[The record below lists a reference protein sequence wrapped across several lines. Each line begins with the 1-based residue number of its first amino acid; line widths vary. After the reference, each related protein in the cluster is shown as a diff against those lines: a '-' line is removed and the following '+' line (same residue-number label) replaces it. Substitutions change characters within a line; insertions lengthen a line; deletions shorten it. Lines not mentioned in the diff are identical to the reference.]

1 MNIELSRIWRH
12 PIKSIGAEEIKSV
25 NLKENQT
32 MPLDRVWALA
42 HENTKFNFA
51 NPDWV
56 PCSSFIRVSIAP
68 KLMAITAQINE
79 SKDEIILSHPENIT
93 LKLSLK
99 SKEFSSEI
107 VKWIA
112 KFCPESGP
120 KGFKLAK
127 VPSRGMT
134 DTDYCSISLL
144 SIDSLRDLSKRAGQ
158 NLDPRRFRGN
168 LWVKNANPYEEFNW
182 IGKILE
188 VGQVLLEV
196 VEPIERC
203 NATKTNPVNGERD
216 IDTLR
221 LLRDNFNH
229 QNFGVYCRVIS
240 SGKIKSGDI
249 VKVPKS

>member
-1 MNIELSRIWRH
+1 
-12 PIKSIGAEEIKSV
+12 
-25 NLKENQT
+25 
-32 MPLDRVWALA
+32 
-42 HENTKFNFA
+42 
-51 NPDWV
+51 
-56 PCSSFIRVSIAP
+56 
-68 KLMAITAQINE
+68 
-79 SKDEIILSHPENIT
+79 
-93 LKLSLK
+93 
-99 SKEFSSEI
+99 
-107 VKWIA
+107 
-112 KFCPESGP
+112 
-120 KGFKLAK
+120 
-127 VPSRGMT
+127 MT

>member
-68 KLMAITAQINE
+68 KLMAVTAQINE
-79 SKDEIILSHPENIT
+79 SSDEIILSHPENIT
-93 LKLSLK
+93 LKLSLN

-112 KFCPESGP
+112 KFCPQSGP
-120 KGFKLAK
+120 KGFKFF
-127 VPSRGMT
+127 
-134 DTDYCSISLL
+134 I
-144 SIDSLRDLSKRAGQ
+144 
-158 NLDPRRFRGN
+158 
-168 LWVKNANPYEEFNW
+168 
-182 IGKILE
+182 
-188 VGQVLLEV
+188 
-196 VEPIERC
+196 
-203 NATKTNPVNGERD
+203 
-216 IDTLR
+216 LR
-221 LLRDNFNH
+221 LN
-229 QNFGVYCRVIS
+229 IS
-240 SGKIKSGDI
+240 IKN
-249 VKVPKS
+249 